1 MFRISI
7 CVLVAYLA
15 GDVKRLVWLHAVWLA
30 ASTLM
35 MLGKAV
41 LLLASEVPVAL
52 KMAFAFL
59 RSNKSHAKP
68 KAALFTA
75 QA

>member
-15 GDVKRLVWLHAVWLA
+15 GDVKRSVWLHAVWPA
-30 ASTLM
+30 ASILM
-35 MLGKAV
+35 MLGKVV
-41 LLLASEVPVAL
+41 LLLASEVPVVL

-59 RSNKSHAKP
+59 RSNKSYAKT
-68 KAALFTA
+68 KGASFTD
-75 QA
+75 QV